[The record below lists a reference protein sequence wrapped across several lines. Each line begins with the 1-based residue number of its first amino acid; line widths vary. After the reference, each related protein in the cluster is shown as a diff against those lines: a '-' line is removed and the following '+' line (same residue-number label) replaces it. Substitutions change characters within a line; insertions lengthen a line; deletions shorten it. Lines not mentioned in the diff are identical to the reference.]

1 MLRSLLTAILVF
13 GIGLLS
19 YSQTRQIT
27 GKVLGPD
34 NQGVLSASVKVK
46 GSATGT
52 TTNADGVFSLTV
64 PTGDIILQ
72 ISSVGFA
79 SREITVGAGQSNV
92 MVNVTQDATQLS
104 DIVVTA
110 QGITKQTRKLGYSVT
125 KVDGDLLTQ
134 ARENNVG
141 NSLAGRVAG
150 LKVSSTSS
158 GPQGTTK
165 LLLRGNPSI
174 NSSGAPLF
182 VINGVPMDNTQ
193 RGSTNEWGGGDNG
206 DGIGNLNPDDIE
218 SMTVLK
224 GQSASALY
232 GARASNGV
240 ILITTKTG
248 KRNEFGVEYNMNY
261 MMEDALD
268 FTDFQYEYGQGVG
281 GLKPTTAISARNSG
295 RFSWGAK
302 LDGTQVIQFDGKTY
316 PYSAQRNNIE
326 NFYRQGSSLT
336 NTIAISKGG
345 DNGSFR
351 LSYSNL
357 GNESILRNSGMQRN
371 TFTLNVQQNITKKF
385 SATVYAQYIDQRNN
399 NVPYLSDGPL
409 NANNGFFLAN
419 NIDQNILNP
428 GYDPVTGKEIQFS
441 DDEYVS
447 NPWFVVNQFV
457 NDQDRKRMIMAGTL
471 KYNFTSW
478 LYAQGRMGYDL
489 INDRGLNVTPWGTAY
504 SQGQAGGLGSQ
515 YRSQRYEYNLD
526 GLIGATHKLTDAI
539 GLDAA
544 IGANMRTNYFE
555 SVSVS
560 GSPFIL
566 PYLYTVGNTTN
577 RGTGYSY
584 SKYQVNSAYYTLD
597 FSFRNFLT
605 IGTTGRYDAY
615 STLPDGNNTIFV
627 PSVNASFIFSE
638 FTNFGGALNF
648 GKLRAS
654 WAKTSNEL
662 TSPYQTQVYYNLGNS
677 YLGQPVGSFPTSL
690 PSGLLK
696 PFTTSEWEIG
706 ADLRFF
712 GSRLNFDIA
721 YYDKK
726 TENEIMSAQYSIAS
740 GYTSGFVPNGSMKNS
755 GLELLISG
763 TPIRSKNFNWNVSF
777 NFTSVK
783 NEVLKTD
790 QAGNRINLGQM
801 RPTLGNAI
809 TAYVVGL
816 PGPQIMAYD
825 YKYSDKG
832 EMVVDASG
840 YPVRGNLIPMGSVL
854 PTAYGG
860 LNNEF
865 TYKGFNFAFLFDY
878 SFGNKVLSATSYYSI
893 FRGLNK
899 MTLEGREGGITKGVT
914 STGAPNTVAA
924 DAQGYYRS
932 IAQNITKVHVQD
944 GDFIKLRQLT
954 LGYTIPA
961 SVLQPLKFVGG
972 VQISL
977 VGRNL
982 WTVMKKTENIDPE
995 ATFGANVRYFGI
1007 EGTNL
1012 PTTRSYGVNLNIKF
1026 KN

>member
-34 NQGVLSASVKVK
+34 NQGVVSASVKVK

-52 TTNADGVFSLTV
+52 STNADGVFSLTV
-64 PTGDIILQ
+64 PTGDVILQ
-72 ISSVGFA
+72 ISSVGYA
-79 SREITVGAGQSNV
+79 SREITVGASQSNV
-92 MVNVTQDATQLS
+92 MINVTQDATQMT

-193 RGSTNEWGGGDNG
+193 RGSSGEWGGGDNG

-281 GLKPTTAISARNSG
+281 GLKPTTAISARNAG

-385 SATVYAQYIDQRNN
+385 SASVYAQYIDQRNN

-409 NANNGFFLAN
+409 NANNGLFLAN
-419 NIDQNILNP
+419 NIDQSILNP
-428 GYDPVTGKEIQFS
+428 GYDPITGKEIQFS

-471 KYNFTSW
+471 KYNFTPW

-515 YRSQRYEYNLD
+515 SRSERYEYNLD

-544 IGANMRTNYFE
+544 IGGNMRTNFFE

-605 IGTTGRYDAY
+605 VGTTGRYDAY
-615 STLPDGNNTIFV
+615 STLPEGNNTIFV

-638 FTNFGGALNF
+638 FTDFGGILNF

-677 YLGQPVGSFPTSL
+677 YLGQPVGSFPTAL

-712 GSRLNFDIA
+712 GSRLNLDVA
-721 YYDKK
+721 YYNKQ
-726 TENEIMSAQYSIAS
+726 TENEIMSAAYSIAS
-740 GYTSGFVPNGSMKNS
+740 GYTSGFVPNGSMKNT

-763 TPIRSKNFNWNVSF
+763 TPIRSKDFNWNVSF

-840 YPVRGNLIPMGSVL
+840 YPVRGDLKAMGSVL

-961 SVLQPLKFVGG
+961 SVLQPLKFVAG

-995 ATFGANVRYFGI
+995 ATFGSNVRYFGI

>member
-1 MLRSLLTAILVF
+1 MLRSLLTAILVL
-13 GIGLLS
+13 GIGFLS

-27 GKVLGPD
+27 GRVLGPD
-34 NQGVLSASVKVK
+34 NQGVVSASVKVK

-52 TTNADGVFSLTV
+52 STNAEGVFSLTV
-64 PTGDIILQ
+64 PTGDFVLQ
-72 ISSVGFA
+72 VSSVGFVA
-79 SREITVGAGQSNV
+79 REITVSSGQSNV
-92 MVNVTQDATQLS
+92 MINVVQDATQMT

-110 QGITKQTRKLGYSVT
+110 MGVSKQSRKLGYSVT
-125 KVDGDLLTQ
+125 SVSGDLMTQ

-174 NSSGAPLF
+174 NSSGSPLF
-182 VINGVPMDNTQ
+182 VINGIFMDNTQ
-193 RGSTNEWGGGDNG
+193 RGSAGEWGGGDNG
-206 DGIGNLNPDDIE
+206 DGIGNINPDDIE

-232 GARASNGV
+232 GSRASNGV

-268 FTDFQYEYGQGVG
+268 FTDYQYEYGQGVG
-281 GLKPTTAISARNSG
+281 GLKPTTAIGARNAA
-295 RFSWGAK
+295 RFSWGGK
-302 LDGTQVIQFDGKTY
+302 LDGSQVIQFDGKNY
-316 PYSAQRNNIE
+316 PYSAYRNNID

-336 NTIAISKGG
+336 NTIALSKGG

-371 TFTLNVQQNITKKF
+371 TFTLNVQQNISKKF

-409 NANNGFFLAN
+409 NANNGLFLAN
-419 NIDQNILNP
+419 NIDQNILQP
-428 GYDPVTGKEIQFS
+428 GYDPVTGREIQFS

-457 NDQDRKRMIMAGTL
+457 NDQDRKRLLSVATL

-478 LYAQGRMGYDL
+478 LYAQGRVGFDL
-489 INDRGLNVTPWGTAY
+489 IHDKGLNVTPWGTAY
-504 SQGQAGGLGSQ
+504 SQGQAGGLGNQFQSE
-515 YRSQRYEYNLD
+515 RYEYNID

-544 IGANMRTNYFE
+544 IGANLRKNKYE
-555 SVSVS
+555 SVGIS
-560 GSPFIL
+560 GGPFIL
-566 PYLYTVGNTTN
+566 PYLYNIGNVTN
-577 RGTGYSY
+577 RNTSYGYSAF
-584 SKYQVNSAYYTLD
+584 QVNSAFYTLD
-597 FSFRNFLT
+597 FSYRNFLT

-638 FTNFGGALNF
+638 FTDFGGALNF

-662 TSPYQTQVYYNLGNS
+662 TSPYQTQVYYNLQNS

-696 PFTTSEWEIG
+696 PFTTEEFEIG

-712 GSRLNFDIA
+712 GSRLNVDIA
-721 YYDKK
+721 YYTKK
-726 TENEIMSAQYSIAS
+726 TENEVMSAQYSITS
-740 GYTSGFVPNGSMKNS
+740 GYTSGYVPTGSMKNN

-763 TPIRSKNFNWNVSF
+763 TPIRNKNFAWNVSF

-783 NEVLKTD
+783 NEVVKTD
-790 QAGNRINLGQM
+790 VAGNRINLGSN
-801 RPTLGNAI
+801 RATLGNAI

-832 EMVVDASG
+832 EVVVDGSG

-854 PTAYGG
+854 PTSYGG

-865 TYKGFNFAFLFDY
+865 SYKGFNFAFLFDY
-878 SFGNKVLSATSYYSI
+878 SFGNKILSATSYYSI

-899 MTLEGREGGITKGVT
+899 MTLEGRETGITTGVT
-914 STGAPNTVAA
+914 STGAVNTVAA

-932 IAQNITKVHVQD
+932 IAQNVTKTHVLD

-961 SVLQPLKFVGG
+961 SILQPLRYISG

-982 WTVMKKTENIDPE
+982 WTVMSKSDNIDPE
-995 ATFGANVRYFGI
+995 ATFGSNVRYYGI

>member
-1 MLRSLLTAILVF
+1 MLTTILVL

-19 YSQTRQIT
+19 YSQTRQLT

-34 NQGVLSASVKVK
+34 NLGVVSASVKVK

-52 TTNADGVFSLTV
+52 STNSEGAFSLTV
-64 PTGDIILQ
+64 PSGDIVLEIT
-72 ISSVGFA
+72 SVGFA
-79 SREITVGAGQSNV
+79 KRELAVSASQNNV
-92 MVNVTQDATQLS
+92 MINLSQDATQMS

-110 QGITKQTRKLGYSVT
+110 QGITKQARKLGYSVT
-125 KVDGDLLTQ
+125 TVSGDLLTQ

-141 NSLAGRVAG
+141 NSLSGRVAG
-150 LKVSSTSS
+150 LKVSGTSS

-174 NSSGAPLF
+174 NSSGSPLF

-193 RGSTNEWGGGDNG
+193 RGSAGEWGGGDNG

-232 GARASNGV
+232 GSRASNGV
-240 ILITTKTG
+240 ILIQTKSG
-248 KRNEFGVEYNMNY
+248 KKNDFSVEYNMNY

-268 FTDFQYEYGQGVG
+268 FTDYQYTYGQGVG
-281 GLKPTTAISARNSG
+281 GLKPTSAIGARNAA
-295 RFSWGAK
+295 RMSWGGK
-302 LDGTQVIQFDGKTY
+302 LDGSQVIQFDGKSY
-316 PYSAQRNNIE
+316 PYSAYKNNIE

-336 NTIAISKGG
+336 NTIALSKGG
-345 DNGSFR
+345 ENGSFR

-371 TFTLNVQQNITKKF
+371 TFTLNVQQNISKKL
-385 SATVYAQYIDQRNN
+385 SATVYAQYIDQKNN

-409 NANNGFFLAN
+409 NANNGLFLAN

-457 NDQDRKRMIMAGTL
+457 NDQDRKRLLTAATL

-478 LYAQGRMGYDL
+478 LYAQARMGYDL
-489 INDRGLNVTPWGTAY
+489 INDRGLSVTPWGTAY
-504 SQGQAGGLGSQ
+504 SQGAAGGLNGQSK
-515 YRSQRYEYNLD
+515 SELSEYNID
-526 GLIGATHKLTDAI
+526 GLIGASHKLTSSI
-539 GLDAA
+539 NLDAA
-544 IGANMRTNYFE
+544 IGGNMRKNKYE
-555 SVSVS
+555 SVSIS

-577 RGTGYSY
+577 RSTGYGY

-597 FSFRNFLT
+597 FSYNNYLT
-605 IGTTGRYDAY
+605 LGTTGRYDAY
-615 STLPDGNNTIFV
+615 STLPEGNNTIFV

-638 FTNFGGALNF
+638 FLKGGALNF

-662 TSPYQTQVYYNLGNS
+662 TTPYQTQVYYNLNNS
-677 YLGQPVGSFPTSL
+677 YLGQPVGSFPTAL

-696 PFTTSEWEIG
+696 PFTTEEFEVG

-712 GSRLNFDIA
+712 GSRLNIDVA
-721 YYDKK
+721 YYTKK
-726 TENEIMSAQYSIAS
+726 TKNEVMSAQYSITS
-740 GYTSGFVPNGSMKNS
+740 GYTSGYVPTGSMKNN

-763 TPIRSKNFNWNVSF
+763 SPIKSKDFSWNVSF
-777 NFTSVK
+777 NFTNVK
-783 NEVLKTD
+783 NEVVSTD
-790 QAGNRINLGQM
+790 VAGNRINLGQN
-801 RPTLGNAI
+801 RATLGNAI

-825 YKYSDKG
+825 YKYDSKG

-840 YPVRGNLIPMGSVL
+840 YPVRGDLIPMGSVL
-854 PTAYGG
+854 PTTYGG

-865 TYKGFNFAFLFDY
+865 TYKGFNFSFLFDY
-878 SFGNKVLSATSYYSI
+878 SFGNKILSATSYYSI

-899 MTLEGREGGITKGVT
+899 MTLDGRETGITKGVT
-914 STGAPNTVAA
+914 ASGAPNTVAA

-932 IAQNITKVHVQD
+932 IAQNVTKVHVLD
-944 GDFIKLRQLT
+944 GDFIKLRQLS
-954 LGYTIPA
+954 LGYNLPA
-961 SVLQPLKFVGG
+961 SILQPLKFISGI
-972 VQISL
+972 QIAL

-982 WTVMKKTENIDPE
+982 WTVMKKSDNIDPE
-995 ATFGANVRYFGI
+995 ATFGSNVRYYGI
-1007 EGTNL
+1007 EGTSL

>member
-1 MLRSLLTAILVF
+1 MLRSLLTAILVL

-52 TTNADGVFSLTV
+52 TTNADGVFSLTI
-64 PTGDIILQ
+64 PAGDVVLQ

-79 SREITVGAGQSNV
+79 TREVSVGAGQGNV
-92 MVNVTQDATQLS
+92 MINLTQDATQMS

-110 QGITKQTRKLGYSVT
+110 LGISKQTKKLAYSVT
-125 KVDGDLLTQ
+125 SVDGDLLAK
-134 ARENNVG
+134 ARENNVA
-141 NSLAGRVAG
+141 NSLTGRVAG

-193 RGSTNEWGGGDNG
+193 RGSAGEWGGGDNG

-218 SMTVLK
+218 TMTVLK

-232 GARASNGV
+232 GARAANGV
-240 ILITTKTG
+240 IMITTKTG
-248 KRNEFGVEYNMNY
+248 KKNDFSVEYNLNY

-281 GLKPTTAISARNSG
+281 GLKPTTAIGARNAA
-295 RFSWGAK
+295 RFSWGGK

-336 NTIAISKGG
+336 NTIALSKGG
-345 DNGSFR
+345 PNGSFR

-357 GNESILRNSGMQRN
+357 GNESILRNSGVQRN
-371 TFTLNVQQNITKKF
+371 TFTLNVQQDISKKL
-385 SATVYAQYIDQRNN
+385 SATIYAQYLDQRNN

-409 NANNGFFLAN
+409 NANNGIFLAN

-428 GYDPVTGKEIQFS
+428 GYDPVTGREIQFS

-457 NDQDRKRMIMAGTL
+457 NDQDRKRLLTAATL
-471 KYNFTSW
+471 KYNFTDW
-478 LYAQGRMGYDL
+478 LYAQVRFGYDL

-504 SQGQAGGLGSQ
+504 SQGAAGGLGSQ
-515 YRSQRYEYNLD
+515 SKSELSEYNID
-526 GLIGATHKLTDAI
+526 GLVGASKKLTSDI
-539 GLDAA
+539 SLDAA
-544 IGANMRTNYFE
+544 VGANMRKNKYE
-555 SVSVS
+555 AVSIS
-560 GSPFIL
+560 GGPFVL
-566 PYLYTVGNTTN
+566 PYLYTIGNVTN
-577 RGTGYSY
+577 RGTGYGFSQT
-584 SKYQVNSAYYTLD
+584 QVNSAYYTLE
-597 FSFRNFLT
+597 FGYKNFLT
-605 IGTTGRYDAY
+605 LGTTGRYDAY
-615 STLPDGNNTIFV
+615 STLPEGNNSIFT
-627 PSVNASFIFSE
+627 PSVIGSFIFSE
-638 FTNFGGALNF
+638 FFDMGGALNF
-648 GKLRAS
+648 GKIRAS
-654 WAKTSNEL
+654 WANTSGDFP
-662 TSPYQTQVYYNLGNS
+662 TAYQTQVYYNLGNS
-677 YLGQPVGSFPTSL
+677 YLGQPVGSFPTGL

-696 PFTTSEWEIG
+696 PFTTEEIELG
-706 ADLRFF
+706 TDLRFF
-712 GSRLNFDIA
+712 GSRLNIDFA
-721 YYDKK
+721 WYTKK
-726 TENEIMSAQYSIAS
+726 TKNEVMSAQYSIAS
-740 GYTSGFVPNGSMKNS
+740 GYTSGYVPTGSMKNT
-755 GLELLISG
+755 GIELLISG
-763 TPIRSKNFNWNVSF
+763 SPIRTKDFNWNVSF
-777 NFTSVK
+777 NITNVK
-783 NEVLKTD
+783 NEVVATD
-790 QAGNRINLGQM
+790 ASNSRINLGSN
-801 RPTLGNAI
+801 RATLGNAI

-825 YKYSDKG
+825 YRKNDKG

-840 YPVRGNLIPMGSVL
+840 YPLRGNLIPMGSVL
-854 PTAYGG
+854 PTTYGG

-914 STGAPNTVAA
+914 ASGAANTVAA

-932 IAQNITKVHVQD
+932 LAQNVTKTHVQD

-954 LGYTIPA
+954 LGYNIPA
-961 SVLQPLKFVGG
+961 SVLQPLKFIAG
-972 VQISL
+972 VNISL

-995 ATFGANVRYFGI
+995 ATFGSNVRYFGI
-1007 EGTNL
+1007 EGTSL